1 MAQKWRSFLNNP
13 QAADAQSLWGIKEK
27 QKVEERLAH
36 ASLGGC
42 LALSDL
48 LKTSVRTMRHG
59 ILEAVS
65 SSALPLGF
73 FPSHEL
79 IYNVSQFIQGD
90 LNGIATF
97 AYSQTQTKPLLDS
110 ILAANGLAGN
120 LNNDAMKKSIL
131 EEATNIFV
139 NALLK
144 DFGALFRM
152 ESYSSVPVLEV
163 LEWGKS
169 WEKLLR
175 IQSFDKKGVILHSD
189 ISWGLS
195 QKLGYFL
202 FSLSR
207 DASEN
212 LRFWAQEGKSAM
224 VPVSIGSLEIATAPT
239 VLRASDLG
247 SCVAA
252 IIYDPTQKKG
262 GMAHVML
269 AQNPSKDAVI
279 LRPGKYADTA
289 IPALVSQ
296 IRAKGKLSAFIAGG
310 ASMPMAS
317 SVINGTIGPS
327 NAEVLRSEIKKAGI
341 FLVGEEIGGAQ
352 ARTVELLTATGEI
365 RITQGSIQR
374 IKKLI

>member
-1 MAQKWRSFLNNP
+1 MNSQSTPAP
-13 QAADAQSLWGIKEK
+13 QPIWGIKEK
-27 QKVEERLAH
+27 QKIEERLNH

-48 LKTSVRTMRHG
+48 LKTSVRTVRYG
-59 ILEAVS
+59 ILETIS
-65 SSALPLGF
+65 SSPIPLGF
-73 FPSHEL
+73 FPPHEL
-79 IYNVSQFIQGD
+79 VYNVSVFVQGD

-97 AYSQTQTKPLLDS
+97 GYSQSQTKPLLDS

-120 LNNDAMKKSIL
+120 INNDAMRKSIL

-139 NALLK
+139 NAILK

-152 ESYSSVPVLEV
+152 ESYSSVPILEV
-163 LEWGKS
+163 LEWQKS

-175 IQSFDKKGVILHSD
+175 IQSFDKKGTILYSD

-195 QKLGYFL
+195 QKFGYFL
-202 FSLSR
+202 FSLSH

-212 LRFWAQEGKSAM
+212 LRFWAMEGKSAL

-252 IIYDPTQKKG
+252 VIYDPTQKKG

-269 AQNPSKDAVI
+269 AQNSSKEAII

-289 IPALVSQ
+289 IPALVNQ

-317 SVINGTIGPS
+317 SIINRTIGPS
-327 NAEVLRSEIKKAGI
+327 NAEVLRSEIRKAGI
-341 FLVGEEIGGAQ
+341 FLVGEEIGGSV
-352 ARTVELLTATGEI
+352 ARTVELLTNTGEV
-365 RITQGSIQR
+365 RITQGSAQR
-374 IKKLI
+374 IKKLT